1 MSKKIS
7 LVLSGGGA
15 RGIAHIGVINALLE
29 KGYEIE
35 EIAGTSMGAVVGGV
49 YASGKLKE
57 FQQWLENVTY
67 SDAIKVLDYKYSSPG
82 LLKGDKLMK
91 KLAEFMPI
99 ENIEDLN
106 IPFTAVAVNI
116 INGEEKHF
124 TKGSVSKAIRASISI
139 PYVFAPVNDKG
150 MVLVDGGV
158 RNNLPIDLLK
168 QTKNFSI
175 AVNVNANGA
184 LKKEYKKY
192 FKTDK
197 KTENE
202 YLKKI
207 EQMRAYV
214 SSFFKSKK
222 EEEAEKK
229 LKKASNSKKIGPY
242 EVIDRSIHLLIGES
256 TKIKLKDNPPNL
268 LIEIPR
274 DVCNTFDF
282 FKAKPLIELGYQ
294 STMDL
299 LKDVD

>member
-116 INGEEKHF
+116 INGEEQDF

-214 SSFFKSKK
+214 SS
-222 EEEAEKK
+222 
-229 LKKASNSKKIGPY
+229 Y

>member
-116 INGEEKHF
+116 INGEEKDF